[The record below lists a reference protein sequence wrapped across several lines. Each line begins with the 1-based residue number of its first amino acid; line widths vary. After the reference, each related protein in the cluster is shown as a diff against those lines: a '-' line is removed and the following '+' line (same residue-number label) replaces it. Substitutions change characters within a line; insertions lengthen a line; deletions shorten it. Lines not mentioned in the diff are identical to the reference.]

1 MEYKSSFTVEI
12 PNEFNLKHIFECGQA
27 FRWTAKE
34 DGSYDFIAFGKY
46 VNAKVEENKLILR
59 NSTREDYE
67 NIWRDYFDLNVDYSQ
82 IKEKLSIDETMKS
95 AMDYGY
101 GIRVLNQDLFET
113 LISFIISANNQI
125 PRIKKSVNLI
135 ARLCGEKIDD
145 DHYAFPKADV
155 LASQD
160 PLEIREVCRVGF
172 RDVRIVE
179 ASKMMADGFL
189 ENVLKCNLTTEEIN
203 KKLCEIPGVGPKVAS
218 CISLFA
224 LKRTDSFP
232 VDVWIK
238 RVMEE
243 LYFKKPV
250 KKSEIATQA
259 KKTFGS
265 YCGYAQQYLFYYGR
279 ENKIGL

>member
-1 MEYKSSFTVEI
+1 MKYKSTYIVDI
-12 PNEFNLKHIFECGQA
+12 PREFNLKHIFECGQA
-27 FRWTAKE
+27 FRWLARE
-34 DGSYDFIAFGKY
+34 DGSYDFIAFEKF
-46 VNAKVEENKLILR
+46 VNAKVEENRLVLN

-67 NIWRDYFDLNVDYSQ
+67 NIWRQYFDLNVDYGQ

-95 AMDYGY
+95 AMEYGY
-101 GIRVLNQDLFET
+101 GIRILNQDVFET

-125 PRIKKSVNLI
+125 PRIKKSVDLI

-145 DHYAFPKADV
+145 DHYAFPKASV

-160 PLEIREVCRVGF
+160 PLKIREVCRVGF

-179 ASKMMADGFL
+179 ASKMVADGFM
-189 ENVLKCNLTTEEIN
+189 EDILKGDLTTEEVN
-203 KKLCEIPGVGPKVAS
+203 KRLCEIPGIGPKVAS

-224 LKRTDSFP
+224 LKRSDSFP

-250 KKSEIATQA
+250 KKSEISAQA
-259 KKTFGS
+259 KKIFGP